1 MRLRI
6 RPIVALMGAIA
17 MLLSAWPASAEALRI
32 GGTGAVTGA
41 LRKLAP
47 AFEAETGIALVV
59 VPGLG
64 TSGANNALAD
74 GKLDLA
80 IAGRDLRDKEKE
92 RGLQVVGQLR
102 TPFGFVTSRPGPDNL
117 RRGDI
122 AALYAATDPAWPDG
136 MPVLIVLRPVDESD
150 NDVVA
155 ALFPGVGE
163 AVMRAR
169 KRRDLSIAGSDQDN
183 ADMAEKMEGSLVAA
197 TLTQINTE
205 ERNLRFV
212 ALDGVAPSLD
222 AYLKGSYPYAKL
234 VYVVAPAKPV
244 AAAKTFV
251 EFLSRPAT
259 RLRLYDLGLLAG
271 AR

>member
-6 RPIVALMGAIA
+6 HPIVTLVGSIA
-17 MLLSAWPASAEALRI
+17 MLVLALPASAEALRI
-32 GGTGAVTGA
+32 GGTGAVTEA

-74 GKLDLA
+74 GKLGLA

-92 RGLQVVGQLR
+92 RGLQVVGHLR
-102 TPFGFVTSRPGPDNL
+102 TPFGFVTSRTGSDNL
-117 RRGDI
+117 KSGEI
-122 AALYAATDPAWPDG
+122 AALYDAINPTWPDG
-136 MPVLIVLRPVDESD
+136 MPVLIALRPVDESD

-163 AVMRAR
+163 AVVKAR

-183 ADMAEKMEGSLVAA
+183 ADMAEKMKGSLVAA
-197 TLTQINTE
+197 TLAQIKTE
-205 ERNLRFV
+205 DRNLRFV
-212 ALDGVAPSLD
+212 AIDGVSPSLD
-222 AYLKGSYPYAKL
+222 AYLGGSYPYGKL
-234 VYVVAPAKPV
+234 LYLVASATPGV
-244 AAAKTFV
+244 AAKAFID
-251 EFLSRPAT
+251 FLDRPAT
-259 RLRLYDLGLLAG
+259 RSRLYDLGLVAG